1 VIIIRIAYPWC
12 LNTEIDAHCEVGWRH
27 LIEDMVVGF
36 DDLLWDQ
43 PAMAVDFLWIGE
55 ERGILK
61 IVMRVIGDSG
71 ETYDAIGNMSTLFIN
86 LSKKTCEVC
95 GAPSRRRKHATRCKE
110 HR

>member
-61 IVMRVIGDSG
+61 
-71 ETYDAIGNMSTLFIN
+71 MSTLFIN